1 MNGTARIT
9 NDEFGAKV
17 GCDFTMAS
25 RLRNGKRLP
34 SRELLENIVAAYH
47 LDANEALAA
56 TRAGADAFKEFLR
69 VRVFEVEQ
77 AEVTE
82 PDETTP
88 DN

>member
-1 MNGTARIT
+1 MT

-34 SRELLENIVAAYH
+34 SRELLENIVSAFH
-47 LDANEALAA
+47 LDGSEALAA
-56 TRAGADAFKEFLR
+56 TRAGADAFKEYLR
-69 VRVFEVEQ
+69 INVFEPPEPEAPAETGDEQ
-77 AEVTE
+77 PEGL
-82 PDETTP
+82 P